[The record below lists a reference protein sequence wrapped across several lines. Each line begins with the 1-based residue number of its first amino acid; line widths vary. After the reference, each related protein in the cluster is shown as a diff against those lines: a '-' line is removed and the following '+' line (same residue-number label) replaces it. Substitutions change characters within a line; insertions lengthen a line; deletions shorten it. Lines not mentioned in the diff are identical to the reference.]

1 MKQPFKWG
9 LLGLLALA
17 QFMVVLDT
25 SIVNVALPAIQKAL
39 DFNASDLQWVI
50 TAYTLAFGGFLL
62 LGGRA
67 ADLYGRRKMFI
78 IGVAGFTAMSLLVGL
93 SQDSTMMIIAR
104 GLQGLFAA
112 LMSPAALSIVLTSFK
127 EGADRNKALGIWGAV
142 AAGGAAAGVVFGG
155 LLTEYTSWEWNF
167 FVNIPVGLFVIL
179 IARRI
184 IPLHESEADHN
195 DLDLPGAIT
204 VTGGLMTLVFALTKA
219 PEWGWTNG
227 TTLSL
232 FVAVIALLGA
242 FVWNESRVKHP
253 LMPLSIFRIRNLTG
267 ANLVMMPIT
276 AAMMSMFFFVSL
288 YIQTVMD
295 YSPVMTGV
303 SLLPVTFIIG
313 IVATVMSGQV
323 AKIGYKRILM
333 VAPLFVAGGLFWLG
347 HLPVDGTY
355 VGNILPGLS
364 LVAVGMGAIFVTATI
379 TATSGVPGN
388 EAGLASGL
396 FNTSQQIG
404 GALGLAVLSGVAAS
418 HTTDVLSKLG
428 HMPSANEIVTAT
440 VGGWTNAFYVGFAFA
455 LLAAFV
461 ATTVVKQH
469 KHHLAKYANQDGSTP
484 TPIAMH

>member
-39 DFNASDLQWVI
+39 HFNASNLQWVI

-78 IGVAGFTAMSLLVGL
+78 IGVSGFTLMSLFVGL
-93 SQDSTMMIIAR
+93 SENSTMMIVAR

-142 AAGGAAAGVVFGG
+142 AAGGAAAGVLFGG

-167 FVNIPVGLFVIL
+167 FVNIPVGLFVAL
-179 IARRI
+179 MARKVV
-184 IPLHESEADHN
+184 PLHAREVKHN
-195 DLDLPGAIT
+195 DLDLPGAVT

-227 TTLSL
+227 KSLGLFAVVAVLLSL
-232 FVAVIALLGA
+232 

-267 ANLVMMPIT
+267 ANLIMMPIT
-276 AAMMSMFFFVSL
+276 AAMMSMFFFISL
-288 YIQTVMD
+288 YIQTVMN
-295 YSPVMTGV
+295 YSPVKTGL
-303 SLLPVTFIIG
+303 SFLPVTFIIG
-313 IVATVMSGQV
+313 TVATIMSRQV

-333 VAPLFVAGGLFWLG
+333 VAPLFVGAGLFWLG
-347 HLPVDGTY
+347 HIPVHGTY
-355 VGNILPGLS
+355 WGNIFPGLA
-364 LVAVGMGAIFVTATI
+364 LVALGMGATFVTATI

-388 EAGLASGL
+388 EAGLASGM

-418 HTTDVLSKLG
+418 HTENALKALG
-428 HMPSANEIVTAT
+428 HMPSMNEIVIAT
-440 VGGWTNAFYVGFAFA
+440 VGGWTNAFYVGFGFA

-461 ATTVVKQH
+461 ATTIVKQH
-469 KHHLAKYANQDGSTP
+469 KHHLAKHAPQDGAP
-484 TPIAMH
+484 APVAMH

>member
-1 MKQPFKWG
+1 MKQPFRWG

-39 DFNASDLQWVI
+39 HFTASDLQWVI

-78 IGVAGFTAMSLLVGL
+78 VGVAGFTAMSLLVGL
-93 SQDSTMMIIAR
+93 AQNSTMMIVAR

-127 EGADRNKALGIWGAV
+127 EGADRNKALGVWGAV
-142 AAGGAAAGVVFGG
+142 AAGGAAAGVLFGG

-167 FVNIPVGLFVIL
+167 FVNIPVGLFVAL
-179 IARRI
+179 MATRVV
-184 IPLHESEADHN
+184 PLHAREVKHN
-195 DLDLPGAIT
+195 DLDLPGAIL

-219 PEWGWTNG
+219 PEWGWLDG
-227 TTLSL
+227 TTLGL
-232 FVAVIALLGA
+232 FAAVVAMLGA
-242 FVWNESRVKHP
+242 FVWNESRVEHP

-267 ANLVMMPIT
+267 ANLVMMPMT
-276 AAMMSMFFFVSL
+276 AAMMSMFFFISL
-288 YIQTVMD
+288 YIQTVMQ
-295 YSPVMTGV
+295 YSPVKTGV
-303 SLLPVTFIIG
+303 SFLPVTFIIG
-313 IVATVMSGQV
+313 IVATIMSRQV

-347 HLPVDGTY
+347 HIPVDGTY
-355 VGNILPGLS
+355 WGNVFPGLA
-364 LVAVGMGAIFVTATI
+364 LVALGMGATFVTATI

-418 HTTDVLSKLG
+418 HTTNALSKLG
-428 HMPSANEIVTAT
+428 HAPTPLDVATAT
-440 VGGWTNAFYVGFAFA
+440 VGGWHTAFYVGVGFAV
-455 LLAAFV
+455 LAATV
-461 ATTVVKQH
+461 ATTIVKQH
-469 KHHLAKYANQDGSTP
+469 KHHLAKNAPQDGAP
-484 TPIAMH
+484 APVAMH

>member
-9 LLGLLALA
+9 LLGVLALA

-39 DFNASDLQWVI
+39 HFTASDLQWVI

-67 ADLYGRRKMFI
+67 ADLYGRRRMFMAGVI
-78 IGVAGFTAMSLLVGL
+78 GFTLMSLFVGVA
-93 SQDSTMMIIAR
+93 QNSTMMIIAR

-142 AAGGAAAGVVFGG
+142 AAGGAAAGVLFGG

-167 FVNIPVGLFVIL
+167 FVNIPVGIFVT
-179 IARRI
+179 IAAMRI
-184 IPLHESEADHN
+184 VPKHAREVAHN
-195 DLDLPGAIT
+195 DLDLPGAVL
-204 VTGGLMTLVFALTKA
+204 VTTGLMTLVFALTKA
-219 PEWGWTNG
+219 PEWGWTDG

-232 FVAVIALLGA
+232 FAAVIAMLGA
-242 FVWNESRVKHP
+242 FVWNEARAKHP

-267 ANLVMMPIT
+267 ANMIMMPLT

-288 YIQTVMD
+288 YIQTVMN

-303 SLLPVTFIIG
+303 SFLPVTFIIG
-313 IVATVMSGQV
+313 AVATLMSNLV
-323 AKIGYKRILM
+323 PKIGYKRILM

-347 HLPVDGTY
+347 HIPVDGTY
-355 VGNILPGLS
+355 WGNVFPGLA
-364 LVAVGMGAIFVTATI
+364 LVALGMGATFVTATI

-418 HTTDVLSKLG
+418 HTTNALSKLG
-428 HMPSANEIVTAT
+428 HAPTPLDVATAT
-440 VGGWTNAFYVGFAFA
+440 VGGWHNAFYVGFGFA
-455 LLAAFV
+455 VLAAIV
-461 ATTVVKQH
+461 ATTIVKQH
-469 KHHLAKYANQDGSTP
+469 KHHMAKSGDAP
-484 TPIAMH
+484 VPVAVH

>member
-39 DFNASDLQWVI
+39 HFTASDLQWVI

-78 IGVAGFTAMSLLVGL
+78 IGVVGFTLMSLFVGL
-93 SQDSTMMIIAR
+93 AQNSTMMIVAR

-142 AAGGAAAGVVFGG
+142 AAGGAAAGVLFGG

-167 FVNIPVGLFVIL
+167 FVNIPVGLFVAL
-179 IARRI
+179 MATRVV
-184 IPLHESEADHN
+184 PLHAREVKHN
-195 DLDLPGAIT
+195 DLDLPGAVL

-219 PEWGWTNG
+219 PEWGWLDG

-232 FVAVIALLGA
+232 FAAVVAMLGA

-267 ANLVMMPIT
+267 ANLIMMPLT

-288 YIQTVMD
+288 YIQTVMN

-303 SLLPVTFIIG
+303 SFLPVTFVIG
-313 IVATVMSGQV
+313 TVATVMSRQV

-347 HLPVDGTY
+347 HIPVDGTY
-355 VGNILPGLS
+355 WANIFPGLM
-364 LVAVGMGAIFVTATI
+364 LVAIGMGATFVTATI

-418 HTTDVLSKLG
+418 HTENALKSLG
-428 HMPSANEIVTAT
+428 HMPTAHDIVTAT
-440 VGGWTNAFYVGFAFA
+440 VGGWTNAFYVGFGFA

-461 ATTVVKQH
+461 ATTIVKQH
-469 KHHLAKYANQDGSTP
+469 KHHLAKHANQDGAP
-484 TPIAMH
+484 APVAMH

>member
-39 DFNASDLQWVI
+39 QFTDANLQWVI

-67 ADLYGRRKMFI
+67 ADLYGRRRMFI
-78 IGVAGFTAMSLLVGL
+78 IGVSGFTTMSLLVGL
-93 SQDSTMMIIAR
+93 SQNSTTMIIAR

-127 EGADRNKALGIWGAV
+127 EGTDRNKALGIWGAV
-142 AAGGAAAGVVFGG
+142 AAGGAAAGVLFGG
-155 LLTEYTSWEWNF
+155 LLTQYTSWEWNF
-167 FVNIPVGLFVIL
+167 FVNVPVGLFVVL
-179 IARRI
+179 MARRVV
-184 IPLHESEADHN
+184 PLHAREVAHN
-195 DLDLPGAIT
+195 DLDLPGAVL
-204 VTGGLMTLVFALTKA
+204 VTAGLMTLVFALTKA
-219 PEWGWTNG
+219 PAWGWLSG
-227 TTLSL
+227 TTLGL
-232 FVAVIALLGA
+232 FAAVIAMLGA
-242 FVWNESRVKHP
+242 FIWNEARAEHP

-267 ANLVMMPIT
+267 ANLVMMPIM

-288 YIQTVMD
+288 YIQEIMRYT
-295 YSPVMTGV
+295 PVMTGV
-303 SLLPVTFIIG
+303 SFLPVTFIIG
-313 IVATVMSGQV
+313 VVATVMSGQV
-323 AKIGYKRILM
+323 VKIGYKRILM
-333 VAPLFVAGGLFWLG
+333 VAPLFVGAGLFWLG
-347 HLPVDGTY
+347 HIPVHGTY
-355 VGNILPGLS
+355 WGNVFPGLA
-364 LVAVGMGAIFVTATI
+364 LVAMGMGATFVTATI

-418 HTTDVLSKLG
+418 HTTHALRALNHAPAASDI
-428 HMPSANEIVTAT
+428 ARAT
-440 VGGWTNAFYVGFAFA
+440 VGGWTNAFYAGFGFA
-455 LLAAFV
+455 LLAALV

-469 KHHLAKYANQDGSTP
+469 KHAATASAAAP
-484 TPIAMH
+484 VAMH